1 MDMVSLAKYNDGVRY
16 LMMIIDLFSRYLWV
30 LPLKSKTGN
39 DVVDALTEFWKL
51 ESRKR
56 KLFQSD
62 SGSEYKNH
70 KVKALLKSHGIT
82 QLFALNET
90 KASYAERVIK
100 TIKMRLYRYMLK
112 NYTYKYM
119 DVLEKVVYSYNH
131 TKHRMLGQTPASV
144 NQTNEGEVRLSQYL
158 IKPKKAI
165 HKNKFTFNIGDKV
178 RVSHLQG
185 TFDREYQEK
194 WSGEIFTIEKRYW
207 SQGKDLYKLK
217 DWGGDAIKGTF
228 YAAELQK
235 VTENPDQLY
244 RIQDI
249 VKRRTRNKQKE
260 VLVKWLHWSKK
271 YNSWIQEAD
280 VVRYQ
285 TDTRPTSQITTENS
299 PVEFNVYGQ
308 GVDYIDLKCTKLHVR
323 AKITKADGSI
333 LTKDEKVGPVNLW
346 LQSFWSQVD
355 LTLNGKLVTTSTNL
369 YPYKSYLKVLLNGT
383 STAKESSLQSQL
395 YYKDTSDDIDSV
407 DPITGIRDL
416 LTEVLY
422 VNGVTPWIWKDLCT
436 KTF

>member
-1 MDMVSLAKYNDGVRY
+1 MSRWEMYLESIYYDVKHPGSYAGPSKLYQAVKAEAKFKIPLTRIKSWLKGQETYTMTHQVRRKFPSNTYVVEGLDSHWQSDLMDMVSLAKYNDGVRY
-16 LMMIIDLFSRYLWV
+16 LMVIIDLFSRYLWV

-39 DVVDALTEFWKL
+39 D
-51 ESRKR
+51 SG
-56 KLFQSD
+56 

-70 KVKALLKSHGIT
+70 KVKAFLKSHGIT

-100 TIKMRLYRYMLK
+100 TIKMRLYRYML
-112 NYTYKYM
+112 NNCTYKYT
-119 DVLEKVVYSYNH
+119 DVLEKVIYSYSH
-131 TKHRMLGQTPASV
+131 TKHRMLGQTPTSV
-144 NQTNEGEVRLSQYL
+144 NQTNEGEIRLSQYL

-165 HKNKFTFNIGDKV
+165 HKKKFIFNIGDKV
-178 RVSHLQG
+178 RVSHLRG

-217 DWGGDAIKGTF
+217 DWGGDVIEGTF

-260 VLVKWLHWSKK
+260 VLVKWLHWPKK

-285 TDTRPTSQITTENS
+285 T
-299 PVEFNVYGQ
+299 V
-308 GVDYIDLKCTKLHVR
+308 
-323 AKITKADGSI
+323 
-333 LTKDEKVGPVNLW
+333 
-346 LQSFWSQVD
+346 
-355 LTLNGKLVTTSTNL
+355 
-369 YPYKSYLKVLLNGT
+369 
-383 STAKESSLQSQL
+383 
-395 YYKDTSDDIDSV
+395 
-407 DPITGIRDL
+407 
-416 LTEVLY
+416 
-422 VNGVTPWIWKDLCT
+422 
-436 KTF
+436 

>member
-1 MDMVSLAKYNDGVRY
+1 MDENGEIKEAVDQTEAAREYKTDAAWDDEEDCCSRRYLFCHRPEMRHIYTRMQTFGWWPIQLRQKPRELAKAGFFN
-16 LMMIIDLFSRYLWV
+16 
-30 LPLKSKTGN
+30 TG
-39 DVVDALTEFWKL
+39 DHDAV
-51 ESRKR
+51 
-56 KLFQSD
+56 SD
-62 SGSEYKNH
+62 SGSEYKNL
-70 KVKALLKSHGIT
+70 KVKALLKSLGIT

-100 TIKMRLYRYMLK
+100 TIKMRLYCYMLK
-112 NYTYKYM
+112 NFTYKYM

-144 NQTNEGEVRLSQYL
+144 NQTNKGEVRLSQYL

-165 HKNKFTFNIGDKV
+165 HKKKFTFNIGDKV
-178 RVSHLQG
+178 RVSHLRG

-217 DWGGDAIKGTF
+217 DWGGDAIEGTF

-260 VLVKWLHWSKK
+260 VLVKWLHWPKK

-280 VVRYQ
+280 VV
-285 TDTRPTSQITTENS
+285 
-299 PVEFNVYGQ
+299 
-308 GVDYIDLKCTKLHVR
+308 
-323 AKITKADGSI
+323 
-333 LTKDEKVGPVNLW
+333 
-346 LQSFWSQVD
+346 
-355 LTLNGKLVTTSTNL
+355 
-369 YPYKSYLKVLLNGT
+369 
-383 STAKESSLQSQL
+383 
-395 YYKDTSDDIDSV
+395 
-407 DPITGIRDL
+407 
-416 LTEVLY
+416 
-422 VNGVTPWIWKDLCT
+422 
-436 KTF
+436 

>member
-1 MDMVSLAKYNDGVRY
+1 MSRWERYLESIYYDVKHPGSYAGPSKLYQAVKAEGKFKIPLTRIKSWLKGQETYTMTHQVRRKFPRNTYVVEGLDSHWQSDLMNMVSLAKYNDGVRY
-16 LMMIIDLFSRYLWV
+16 LMVIIDLFSRYLWV

-39 DVVDALTEFWKL
+39 DVVETLTEFWKL
-51 ESRKR
+51 ESRKP

-112 NYTYKYM
+112 NFTYKYM

-165 HKNKFTFNIGDKV
+165 HKKKFTFNIGDKV
-178 RVSHLQG
+178 RVSHLRD

-217 DWGGDAIKGTF
+217 DWGGDAIDGTF
-228 YAAELQK
+228 YAAELQT

-260 VLVKWLHWSKK
+260 VLVKWLHWPMK
-271 YNSWIQEAD
+271 YNSWIPEAD

-285 TDTRPTSQITTENS
+285 A
-299 PVEFNVYGQ
+299 V
-308 GVDYIDLKCTKLHVR
+308 
-323 AKITKADGSI
+323 
-333 LTKDEKVGPVNLW
+333 
-346 LQSFWSQVD
+346 
-355 LTLNGKLVTTSTNL
+355 
-369 YPYKSYLKVLLNGT
+369 
-383 STAKESSLQSQL
+383 
-395 YYKDTSDDIDSV
+395 
-407 DPITGIRDL
+407 
-416 LTEVLY
+416 
-422 VNGVTPWIWKDLCT
+422 
-436 KTF
+436 